1 MKIIPNSI
9 FYKFLAFWLFL
20 ILFKFGAGLHYTML
34 STLGE
39 KVLPLWLVGILIGGG
54 AFIQLILDVPAGY
67 LADRYGYLKVLKI
80 TTFIFIITGLCLSFN
95 FNYLTYI
102 FSIILSTFGW
112 LFFGPGVNAY
122 TLSHAQEK
130 TAGTFISFK
139 DTFSS
144 FGTVICTGIL
154 GLIIDSTPQTIGLI
168 ITITMIITLI
178 TLSFSPIDKNQPL
191 QVNTSIHH
199 QNHLRRNSFSKSL
212 KALRSLNPASTML
225 LLLGLSSSIFYGIIW
240 FILPLVIAHQNNSE
254 LLSLSLGVFDF
265 AIVVLGYFLG
275 KITDQGNKRTL
286 VFFGLLIFSISAM
299 LLSFNFNWLFLI
311 FGLLATGG
319 DELAS
324 LSLWSWLHSLD
335 KNHQHDGLISGIIS
349 LSQDLGWT
357 IGPIAAGLLYSSIGP
372 SLTIA
377 LSAGLLF
384 LVWLIYQL
392 FIYKAHPINSLVNHP
407 KPPRKRHRS

>member
-1 MKIIPNSI
+1 MKKLNNSI
-9 FYKFLAFWLFL
+9 FLKFLAFWIFL

-39 KVLPLWLVGILIGGG
+39 KVLPLWLVGVLIGGG
-54 AFIQLILDVPAGY
+54 AFIQLLLDVPAGY
-67 LADRYGYLKVLKI
+67 LADHYGYLKVLKI
-80 TTFIFIITGLCLSFN
+80 TTFIFLITGLCLSFN
-95 FNYLTYI
+95 FNYLAYI

-112 LFFGPGVNAY
+112 LFFGPGVSAY

-130 TAGTFISFK
+130 TSGTFISLK

-144 FGTVICTGIL
+144 IGIVICTGLL
-154 GLIIDSTPQTIGLI
+154 GSIIDSSPQTIGLI
-168 ITITMIITLI
+168 ITITMCVALI
-178 TLSFSPIDKNQPL
+178 TLFFAPRDKNRPL

-199 QNHLRRNSFSKSL
+199 QNHLRRNSFTKSL
-212 KALRSLNPASTML
+212 KSLKTLNPASTML
-225 LLLGLSSSIFYGIIW
+225 LLLGLSSSIFYGILW

-254 LLSLSLGVFDF
+254 LLSLSLGIFDF
-265 AIVVLGYFLG
+265 AVVALGYFLG
-275 KITDQGNKRTL
+275 KMTDQGNKRTL
-286 VFFGLLIFSISAM
+286 VFFGLLIFSVSAM

-311 FGLLATGG
+311 FGFLATGG

-335 KNHQHDGLISGIIS
+335 KNHQNDGLISGVIN
-349 LSQDLGWT
+349 LSEDLGWT
-357 IGPIAAGLLYSSIGP
+357 IGPIAAGLLYNSIGP

-384 LVWLIYQL
+384 MVWIVYQLLIYQ
-392 FIYKAHPINSLVNHP
+392 AHPFNSLIIHP